1 MSQPVD
7 FSSLKAKKALTINDT
22 SYEYFAIDVLEQ
34 FGFGPTERYPYSIRI
49 LLENLLRYHSQG
61 LVNDHQ
67 LNVMASWSPEKLA
80 SEGIP
85 FMPARVVLQ
94 DFTGVPALVDLAALR
109 SAVARQGGDPERM
122 NPFIPVDLVIDHSI
136 QVDKYGS
143 PEAFG
148 YNVEREMERNHERY
162 IMLNWGQKAF
172 TNFRVVPPGTG
183 IVHQVN
189 LEYLASVACTLEHEG
204 ATTIFPDSVLG
215 TDSHT
220 TMINGIGVLGWG
232 VGGIEAEA
240 VLLGQPYTLQLP
252 EVIGMRLVGSL
263 PAGTTATD
271 LVLTITQFLREK
283 GVVGRFVEFFG
294 PGLHSL
300 TLPDRATIANM
311 SPEYGATMGFFP
323 VDQETLRY
331 LSNSGRSAAD
341 VQRVEQYYKQAQ
353 LFYTPGGTEP
363 QYTTVY
369 SIELDTVVP
378 SLAGPRR
385 PQDRLPLAQV
395 ATDFTTQFSTQ
406 LHNSN
411 GQIEAGNMDGCPSC
425 DTTPTECGVA
435 PEQCTELQNGSVV
448 IAAITSCTNTSNPD
462 VMIGAGL
469 LAQKAVQRGLSCK
482 PWVKTSLAP
491 GSKVV
496 TRYLEKS
503 NLLGDLEALGFHVV
517 GYGCTTC
524 IGNSGPL
531 DKVVADTITEKK
543 LVTAAVLSGNRNFE
557 ARIHP
562 QIQANYLGS
571 PLLVI
576 AYALAGNIQHDIE
589 NQPLGTDKTG
599 NPVYLKDI
607 WPTKEEIKQAV
618 QQAVTPDL
626 FTVSYAT
633 VFDGDE
639 RWQQL
644 HSTDSSLFAW
654 DKDSSYIQEPPFF
667 KNISKELPKIE
678 NINRAR
684 ILALF
689 GDTITTDHISP
700 AGAIALDSPAGQY
713 LQSLGIAQSDF
724 NSYGSRRGNH
734 EVMMRGTFANIRIK
748 NLMVEREG
756 GYTRF
761 MPDGKEMPIYDAA
774 MEYQK
779 QNTPLVVFGGKDYG
793 TGSSRDWAAKG
804 TMLLGVKAVIVSS
817 FERIHRSNLVGMG
830 VLPLQFEKG
839 TDTQTLCLTGEE
851 IVSIAGLD
859 EQLTP
864 KQHLKLTIE
873 RPDHSTLEVPVL
885 VRLDNQMEIDY
896 FYNGGILQMVL
907 RQILAE

>member
-1 MSQPVD
+1 MSSIPHNVN
-7 FSSLKAKKALTINDT
+7 FSSLQAQNTLTVNGN
-22 SYEYFAIDVLEQ
+22 SYEYHAIQALEQ
-34 FGFGPTERYPYSIRI
+34 FGFGPVSRYPYSIRI
-49 LLENLLRYHSQG
+49 LLENLLRYHSKG
-61 LVNDHQ
+61 LVSDHQ
-67 LNVMASWSPEKLA
+67 LQNMAQWSPDTIA
-80 SEGIP
+80 AEGTP

-109 SAVARQGGDPERM
+109 SAVARQGGAPEQM

-143 PEAFG
+143 FDAFG
-148 YNVEREMERNHERY
+148 YNVAREMERNHERY

-172 TNFRVVPPGTG
+172 KNFRVVPPGTG

-189 LEYLASVACTLEHEG
+189 LEYLATVAATLEQDG
-204 ATTIFPDSVLG
+204 KTTIFPDSVLG

-220 TMINGIGVLGWG
+220 TMINGIGVMGWG

-240 VLLGQPYTLQLP
+240 VLLGQPYTLQIP
-252 EVIGMRLVGSL
+252 EVIGMRLEGSL

-271 LVLTITQFLREK
+271 LVLTITQYLREK

-294 PGLHSL
+294 PGLQTLS
-300 TLPDRATIANM
+300 LPDRATIANM

-331 LSNSGRSAAD
+331 LSNSGRSDTD
-341 VQRVEQYYKQAQ
+341 VQLVEQYYKAAR
-353 LFYTPGGTEP
+353 LFYSQDEPDP

-369 SIELDTVVP
+369 TIELESIVP

-395 ATDFTTQFSTQ
+395 PADFTQQFTTQLEKSTP
-406 LHNSN
+406 
-411 GQIEAGNMDGCPSC
+411 D
-425 DTTPTECGVA
+425 
-435 PEQCTELQNGSVV
+435 TELDNGAVV

-469 LAQKAVQRGLSCK
+469 LAQKAVARGLQCK

-496 TRYLEKS
+496 SGYLEKA
-503 NLLGDLEALGFHVV
+503 NLLGALESLGFHVV

-531 DKVVADTITEKK
+531 DQEIADIISEKA
-543 LVTAAVLSGNRNFE
+543 LVTAAVISGNRNFE

-571 PLLVI
+571 PLMVI

-589 NQPLGTDKTG
+589 NEPLGTDASGT
-599 NPVYLKDI
+599 PVYLKDI
-607 WPTKEEIKQAV
+607 WPTREEIRQVV
-618 QQAVTPDL
+618 QQTVTPDL
-626 FTVSYAT
+626 FSQSYAT
-633 VFDGDE
+633 VFEGDE
-639 RWQQL
+639 QWQQL
-644 HSTDSSLFAW
+644 GSSNSNLFAW
-654 DKDSSYIQEPPFF
+654 DTDSSYIQEPPFF
-667 KNISKELPKIE
+667 KNIGKELPKIE
-678 NINRAR
+678 DIKNAR

-700 AGAIALDSPAGQY
+700 AGAIAPDSPAGQY
-713 LQSLGIAQSDF
+713 LQSLGINHEDF

-748 NLMVEREG
+748 NQMVDREG
-756 GYTRF
+756 GYTRL
-761 MPDGKEMPIYDAA
+761 MPGGEVMPIYDAA
-774 MEYQK
+774 MQYQ
-779 QNTPLVVFGGKDYG
+779 QNNTPLVVFGGKDYG

-830 VLPLQFEKG
+830 VLPLQFEEG
-839 TDTQTLCLTGEE
+839 TDTQSLGLTGEE
-851 IVSIAGLD
+851 MVSIQGIGEKLS
-859 EQLTP
+859 P
-864 KQHLKLTIE
+864 KQHLTLTIE
-873 RPDHSTLEVPVL
+873 RPDHSVQEVKVL
-885 VRLDNQMEIDY
+885 VRLDNQMEVEY

-907 RQILAE
+907 RQILAG